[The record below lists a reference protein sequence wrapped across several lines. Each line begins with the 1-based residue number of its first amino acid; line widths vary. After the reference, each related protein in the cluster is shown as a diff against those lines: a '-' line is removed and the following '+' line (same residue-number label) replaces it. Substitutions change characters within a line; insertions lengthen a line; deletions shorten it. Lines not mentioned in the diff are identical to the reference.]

1 MKSASEL
8 FDCFYDDFIEFLSIS
23 PQDLGYM
30 AICLNLYEDQASW
43 QTERRYS
50 KYNRPAFPPEDYFA
64 ACRPLLSK
72 IKNQDLH
79 HVIYALKFRDAS
91 QLAQIKNM
99 FLHYLCFCLIS
110 GNFVSILLYMREMDM
125 AKGAPSKFILDAFG
139 NQKRDTAFTA
149 RNVGISQKYE
159 VTYFTDYEYA
169 AMMRDFLDFM
179 EVILYG
185 TFEMNSKDVQ
195 KQFRG
200 RSYERGIENFIT
212 RENALLNYYY
222 CFYALNS
229 LDPYPQNTHYEY
241 LFGELVS
248 HQSLINHVN
257 AVLNPAAVVVETPK
271 NIYNHCQP
279 YEWLPGYV
287 YPTSDLLGSDTSFPV
302 PVADPV
308 FIKDVIK
315 TDVFRQY
322 DGVIPIV
329 LGYKTTARDKQIAD
343 AKFLS
348 SRLIMADLDSI
359 DNLFLFGPENLI
371 YNSIYNL
378 IAGIVYKKHPAYLKI
393 SVINFSEY
401 DYSNLNR
408 LDHLFSCT
416 FDELVLCDY
425 DTNIQT
431 IEELANEVADR
442 EKILAASSFTNLDEY
457 NDFIIENCPSPDT
470 ANRYLTRWVL
480 FIDNINEAYDDD
492 IVRVLMGIASRG
504 KRVGIYMIVGANN
517 LQSKNVETLFEYGL
531 CVNLF
536 NNENNINNIIT
547 ENPNPFLEFVS
558 KQGGFDP
565 IYQNEY
571 NTTFMQP

>member
-1 MKSASEL
+1 MRETDIANGIPNEFILNALEKSTKLQRFSASTV
-8 FDCFYDDFIEFLSIS
+8 
-23 PQDLGYM
+23 
-30 AICLNLYEDQASW
+30 AINQ
-43 QTERRYS
+43 
-50 KYNRPAFPPEDYFA
+50 NNYFF
-64 ACRPLLSK
+64 
-72 IKNQDLH
+72 NHQ
-79 HVIYALKFRDAS
+79 
-91 QLAQIKNM
+91 
-99 FLHYLCFCLIS
+99 
-110 GNFVSILLYMREMDM
+110 
-125 AKGAPSKFILDAFG
+125 
-139 NQKRDTAFTA
+139 
-149 RNVGISQKYE
+149 
-159 VTYFTDYEYA
+159 YA
-169 AMMRDFLDFM
+169 AMMKDFLYFV
-179 EVILYG
+179 EILIYG
-185 TFEMNSKDVQ
+185 KFEMYSKDNREQ
-195 KQFRG
+195 HLGRG
-200 RSYERGIENFIT
+200 YVSGGEIFIT

-229 LDPYPQNTHYEY
+229 LDPYPQHTHYEY

-248 HQSLINHVN
+248 HQSLINQVN
-257 AVLNPAAVVVETPK
+257 AVLNPAVVVVENPK
-271 NIYNHCQP
+271 NVYNHCQP

-343 AKFLS
+343 AEFLS

-378 IAGIVYKKHPAYLKI
+378 IACIVYKKHPAYLKI

-401 DYSNLNR
+401 DYSNLNK

-470 ANRYLTRWVL
+470 TNRYLTRWVL

-492 IVRVLMGIASRG
+492 IVRVLMGVASRG
-504 KRVGIYMIVGANN
+504 KKVGVYIVVGANN

-558 KQGGFDP
+558 NQGGFDP